1 MKPQSCAASA
11 VGPSL
16 PPGSAWFLA
25 PAPGSCQLRFPAGRR
40 QRPGQAEPSACS
52 APGACPS
59 PSAERPVSTRFYPD
73 CRLPDCSLET
83 RYGQMAQ
90 VQTQISLGNTLP
102 PWGVIFC
109 VCHDTERNIR
119 FTGPGRKE
127 TWIFSFGPKFITR
140 QPRPRP
146 FRVPA
151 SFCRSLQESEVFP
164 DQILQ
169 TA

>member
-52 APGACPS
+52 APGARPS

-83 RYGQMAQ
+83 RYGRMAQ

-102 PWGVIFC
+102 PWGGYFLCLPRYREKHKIHRAWKKGNLDFFIWAQIHHETAQTPSFPSSCIF
-109 VCHDTERNIR
+109 
-119 FTGPGRKE
+119 
-127 TWIFSFGPKFITR
+127 
-140 QPRPRP
+140 
-146 FRVPA
+146 
-151 SFCRSLQESEVFP
+151 LQISSGK
-164 DQILQ
+164 
-169 TA
+169 